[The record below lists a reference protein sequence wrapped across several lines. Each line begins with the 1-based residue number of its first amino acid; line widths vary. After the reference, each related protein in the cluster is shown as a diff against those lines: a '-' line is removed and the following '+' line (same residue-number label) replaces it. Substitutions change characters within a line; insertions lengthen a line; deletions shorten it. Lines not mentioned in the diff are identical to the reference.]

1 MDFDE
6 EQDHVVTDSSKGNED
21 VEVQHTIVVS
31 TKLKNNNRRLQNFRD
46 GEYNLL
52 VHIFAF
58 LFLLLLNGC
67 KQDTLLM

>member
-6 EQDHVVTDSSKGNED
+6 EQDHVVTDSSKDNED

-52 VHIFAF
+52 VHIFTF

-67 KQDTLLM
+67 K